1 MHTSTYIH
9 TCTHTCTYTTHKYE
23 YTYSTHTYTCT
34 YTNTHTCTH
43 IQVYIHIYT
52 YANAYLHTC
61 IYTCTHITHKYIHP
75 HICTIHTHRYP
86 HIHICIHTCICT
98 HIQYATHKY
107 THMNT
112 FTDAYIRTYT
122 HPKVLMVESA
132 ISPWQIKCEMWRNE
146 VKDDFEILWRH
157 KGSVDMEKDHEGRKT
172 KAGEFGSTHFGFVNE
187 YLHLG
192 IMKWVNRFGGRWLIR
207 YVGVLIFEGLP
218 VSSQEH

>member
-1 MHTSTYIH
+1 MHTHMHMHTHTVHYTQIH
-9 TCTHTCTYTTHKYE
+9 TC
-23 YTYSTHTYTCT
+23 
-34 YTNTHTCTH
+34 
-43 IQVYIHIYT
+43 
-52 YANAYLHTC
+52 
-61 IYTCTHITHKYIHP
+61 
-75 HICTIHTHRYP
+75 
-86 HIHICIHTCICT
+86 
-98 HIQYATHKY
+98 

-157 KGSVDMEKDHEGRKT
+157 KGSIDMEKDHEGRKT

-207 YVGVLIFEGLP
+207 SVGGYWYLRDFQLAPKSTNLKNEWRWWRGG
-218 VSSQEH
+218 